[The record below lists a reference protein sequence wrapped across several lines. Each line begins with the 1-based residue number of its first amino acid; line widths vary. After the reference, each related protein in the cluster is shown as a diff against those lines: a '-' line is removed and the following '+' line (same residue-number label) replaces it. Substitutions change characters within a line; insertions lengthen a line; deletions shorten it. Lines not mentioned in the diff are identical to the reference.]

1 LGEEVTR
8 EKLAFVSFEPNSGQ
22 FRAFLPMEE
31 LISSD
36 NDLEPALRKAAEVYE
51 HSLIKMRN
59 LVREIQTFRDNH
71 KLLPARKV
79 WQLGDAVFELQD
91 NLNRLSLQLD
101 GLYDHLV
108 RDIGVKR
115 KWLEKVI
122 IFRRYLP
129 DENAI
134 PQSLNWGR
142 CEKGTRRVA
151 EKLRRDYL

>member
-1 LGEEVTR
+1 
-8 EKLAFVSFEPNSGQ
+8 
-22 FRAFLPMEE
+22 MEE
-31 LISSD
+31 LILGD
-36 NDLEPALRKAAEVYE
+36 DDPELKLKKAIEVYQR
-51 HSLIKMRN
+51 SIVKMRN
-59 LVREIQTFRDNH
+59 LVKQIQNFRDNR

-79 WQLGDAVFELQD
+79 WQLGDAIFELQYD
-91 NLNRLSLQLD
+91 LNKLSLQLD

-108 RDIGVKR
+108 RDLGVKR

-129 DENAI
+129 NEDAI

-151 EKLRRDYL
+151 EKLREEYH

>member
-1 LGEEVTR
+1 MTKDR
-8 EKLAFVSFEPNSGQ
+8 LAFVSFEPSDEL

-31 LISSD
+31 LISGD
-36 NDLEPALRKAAEVYE
+36 DDPELRLKKAVQVYQR
-51 HSLIKMRN
+51 SIVKMRN
-59 LVREIQTFRDNH
+59 LIQEIQNLRDNH

-79 WQLGDAVFELQD
+79 WHLGDAIFELQHE
-91 NLNRLSLQLD
+91 LSKLSLQLD
-101 GLYDHLV
+101 GLYDHLI
-108 RDIGVKR
+108 RDLGVKR

-142 CEKGTRRVA
+142 CEKGTRKAA
-151 EKLRRDYL
+151 EKLRGDYL

>member
-1 LGEEVTR
+1 MTR
-8 EKLAFVSFEPNSGQ
+8 DRLAFVSFEPSNER

-31 LISSD
+31 LISGD
-36 NDLEPALRKAAEVYE
+36 DDPELKLKKAVQVYE
-51 HSLIKMRN
+51 RSIVKMRN
-59 LVREIQTFRDNH
+59 LVKEIQNFRDNR

-79 WQLGDAVFELQD
+79 WQLGDAIFELQHD
-91 NLNRLSLQLD
+91 LNKLSLQLD

-108 RDIGVKR
+108 RDLSVKR

-142 CEKGTRRVA
+142 CEKGTRQAA
-151 EKLRRDYL
+151 EKLRKDYL